1 MIILH
6 KGKRV
11 DNKNEV
17 KGFLTRMWGQYH
29 IVMEND
35 ENTAYPV
42 IEETI
47 EPCFENTPF
56 ENIKLI
62 NMSDISSKHSKGIPG
77 QLEK

>member
-1 MIILH
+1 MIIFH
-6 KGKRV
+6 KAKRV
-11 DNKNEV
+11 DNNTEV
-17 KGFLTRMWGQYH
+17 KGFLTRMWGLYH

-62 NMSDISSKHSKGIPG
+62 NMSDVRSKHGKWTPG
-77 QLEK
+77 QN